1 MMDHKKNQQSNKYA
15 FFESILFFLFFD
27 ATIIKSFFL
36 TFYRRKYNENKVNL
50 FWDGKEVL
58 KQQTKNSA
66 EQLNTA
72 KFLSLFS
79 QYFSH
84 IWFDVYFF
92 PHFSSDSGMYRFCDD
107 IFECL
112 DHSVWWI
119 DDCLTTFS
127 IGFDYKIPFHQLRLW
142 IFLLLSARFD
152 WNHQMKPNQVKN
164 SDDTIIETHSHFKV
178 EK

>member
-15 FFESILFFLFFD
+15 FFESILFFLFFFD

-92 PHFSSDSGMYRFCDD
+92 H
-107 IFECL
+107 IFQVIQVCIV
-112 DHSVWWI
+112 SV
-119 DDCLTTFS
+119 T
-127 IGFDYKIPFHQLRLW
+127 
-142 IFLLLSARFD
+142 IFLNVWITRCGELMLSYNIFN
-152 WNHQMKPNQVKN
+152 W
-164 SDDTIIETHSHFKV
+164 IWL
-178 EK
+178 